1 MAAVFLCRKGCLL
14 VRKCA
19 VRDHSHM
26 EQPQPSP
33 QLEAFFELCKRMYE
47 RMEREGTWPWT
58 ADSTNPEDM
67 VDSESNQN
75 VV

>member
-1 MAAVFLCRKGCLL
+1 M
-14 VRKCA
+14 
-19 VRDHSHM
+19 RDYSQM
-26 EQPQPSP
+26 EQSHPSP

-67 VDSESNQN
+67 VDSESNQHD
-75 VV
+75 V

>member
-1 MAAVFLCRKGCLL
+1 
-14 VRKCA
+14 
-19 VRDHSHM
+19 M

-33 QLEAFFELCKRMYE
+33 DLEAFFELCKRMYE

-67 VDSESNQN
+67 VDSESNQHD
-75 VV
+75 V

>member
-1 MAAVFLCRKGCLL
+1 M
-14 VRKCA
+14 
-19 VRDHSHM
+19 VRDNADM
-26 EQPQPSP
+26 EPSP
-33 QLEAFFELCKRMYE
+33 QLEAFFELCKRIYD

-75 VV
+75 DV